1 MLEKLPKPDHPDLLV
16 GVNTVDDA
24 GVFRLSE
31 DLALVQ
37 TLDFFTPIVDDPYT
51 YGAIAVANSLSDV
64 YAMGGEPLTGLNIVC
79 FPKSIVGTDMLI
91 EILKGGHDKAN
102 EAGCLI
108 IGGHSVEDNEMKYG
122 IAVTGKI
129 NPNKILTNANAK
141 PGDALILTK
150 ALGTGI
156 VTTALKL
163 GTISN
168 EQYEEV
174 TASMLMLNKIP
185 SKLAVEFGAHACT
198 DVTGF
203 SLLGHAWGMT
213 KASEVGMVFYS
224 SNVPVLSGVE
234 ELGAKGYLTK
244 GDITNRDYLAGN
256 IQIDDKISED
266 FIRVLYDPQ
275 TSGGLLIA
283 ISSEVADEFVNELRK
298 QGVSRA
304 EIIGRVTKEN
314 SGKIVVIKE

>member
-1 MLEKLPKPDHPDLLV
+1 M
-16 GVNTVDDA
+16 GVNIKNKKPV
-24 GVFRLSE
+24 
-31 DLALVQ
+31 
-37 TLDFFTPIVDDPYT
+37 
-51 YGAIAVANSLSDV
+51 
-64 YAMGGEPLTGLNIVC
+64 
-79 FPKSIVGTDMLI
+79 
-91 EILKGGHDKAN
+91 
-102 EAGCLI
+102 
-108 IGGHSVEDNEMKYG
+108 
-122 IAVTGKI
+122 
-129 NPNKILTNANAK
+129 KILTNSNAK

-163 GTISN
+163 GSISS

-174 TASMLMLNKIP
+174 TASMLMLNKTP

-198 DVTGF
+198 DITGF
-203 SLLGHAWGMT
+203 SLLGHAWGMAD
-213 KASEVGMVFYS
+213 ASDVGMVFYS

-234 ELGAKGYLTK
+234 ELVAKGYLTK

-314 SGKIVVIKE
+314 SGKIVVINE